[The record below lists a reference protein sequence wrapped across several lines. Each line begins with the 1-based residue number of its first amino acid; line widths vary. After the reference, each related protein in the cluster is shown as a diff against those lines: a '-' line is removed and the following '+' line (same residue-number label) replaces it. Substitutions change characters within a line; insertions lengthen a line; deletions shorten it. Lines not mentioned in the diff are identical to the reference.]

1 MAIFDLLKLKL
12 QEDIIFSRFSGK
24 NFRIESVDILTEKT
38 VLCDRMI
45 CISNEKTASSIIQT
59 RKSQCSGISA
69 IFLVSAQPSKNRV
82 LQELSE
88 KYNLNIIMAS
98 RSENELNLAV
108 TQAMN
113 YYLSASRFFKKLWSC
128 QDMVQVINQVSK
140 FLGEEAL
147 VMNSFGN
154 LVYQT
159 ANFNTGIKAQITRQ
173 FHDICSGTD
182 KDSFDRC
189 RIGNMPETP
198 FIYVKLWQSNF
209 LYGILFITTS
219 NHTIH
224 DYRWLLK
231 HLFDCLTRLIY
242 SDTRTNPNVP
252 PRFSI
257 IWKEIMDK
265 RFSSSEELRNRFLHS
280 GYRIDT
286 FSRLMVVQMNQPTEQ
301 LEYLYLQLYPLL
313 KNFFPDSQITLYLGT
328 IVILNWEAERNYN
341 LSLSPE
347 IAVQLEELLKK
358 YNSYICVGWGTRDMS
373 WLPALYNFSHKVLYL
388 HYQIEDKYQ
397 ESRIIHYGNYC
408 PMLITDLCVQHART
422 EGSTKSVML
431 LCHPAV
437 INLYRY
443 DLKHKTNLE
452 NTLFHYLINHHSLEQ
467 TAASLFMHR
476 NTVVNKL
483 RKIKELVSMDL
494 TAPENQPHLIFSH
507 YVLHYC
513 ISMVDPGFVTTYPLN
528 R

>member
-1 MAIFDLLKLKL
+1 
-12 QEDIIFSRFSGK
+12 
-24 NFRIESVDILTEKT
+24 
-38 VLCDRMI
+38 
-45 CISNEKTASSIIQT
+45 
-59 RKSQCSGISA
+59 
-69 IFLVSAQPSKNRV
+69 
-82 LQELSE
+82 
-88 KYNLNIIMAS
+88 
-98 RSENELNLAV
+98 
-108 TQAMN
+108 
-113 YYLSASRFFKKLWSC
+113 
-128 QDMVQVINQVSK
+128 
-140 FLGEEAL
+140 
-147 VMNSFGN
+147 
-154 LVYQT
+154 
-159 ANFNTGIKAQITRQ
+159 
-173 FHDICSGTD
+173 
-182 KDSFDRC
+182 
-189 RIGNMPETP
+189 MPETP

-373 WLPALYNFSHKVLYL
+373 WLPALYNFS
-388 HYQIEDKYQ
+388 
-397 ESRIIHYGNYC
+397 SSSN
-408 PMLITDLCVQHART
+408 
-422 EGSTKSVML
+422 
-431 LCHPAV
+431 
-437 INLYRY
+437 
-443 DLKHKTNLE
+443 
-452 NTLFHYLINHHSLEQ
+452 
-467 TAASLFMHR
+467 
-476 NTVVNKL
+476 
-483 RKIKELVSMDL
+483 
-494 TAPENQPHLIFSH
+494 
-507 YVLHYC
+507 
-513 ISMVDPGFVTTYPLN
+513 
-528 R
+528 